1 MVFSFNSLE
10 NYRKMKAIYPLLLFI
25 VVALSSCKK
34 DNSLDSLSQVI
45 LKREGLLRVEC
56 NKCEVNYQI
65 NNKEYSVGI
74 DKGSNDMAFYY
85 SGDVDLK
92 TEVVSKEDQKIRVL
106 VMDSFGRIV
115 SNELNK
121 WTEGESRKQTFVI
134 NIK

>member
-1 MVFSFNSLE
+1 M
-10 NYRKMKAIYPLLLFI
+10 
-25 VVALSSCKK
+25 ALSSCKK